1 MVFSWQ
7 VIIKIPIPRLF
18 TEYYHL
24 NTQQIG
30 LQYIS
35 LIIGSVIGEQMGG
48 LSSDRWMWYGERRS
62 GMHRRPEFRLWLS
75 HVG

>member
-1 MVFSWQ
+1 MVAKLSVIIPAAAYAMVFSWQ

-35 LIIGSVIGEQMGG
+35 LIIGSVIG
-48 LSSDRWMWYGERRS
+48 
-62 GMHRRPEFRLWLS
+62 
-75 HVG
+75 